1 MPSQPPAAD
10 RIAKLARDVLA
21 AVAAAFMAAPVAQD
35 ALQQHFSDRR
45 PRIAQ
50 RVRARF
56 ARR

>member
-21 AVAAAFMAAPVAQD
+21 TVAAAFTAAPGAQG
-35 ALQQHFSDRR
+35 ALQQHFSGRR
-45 PRIAQ
+45 RRIAE
-50 RVRARF
+50 RIRARF